1 MTTSTVRWGIAAT
14 GGIAAAF
21 VDDLTRLDGHTVV
34 AVGSRTAER
43 AEAFG
48 AAHGI
53 AHRHGSLAALADDP
67 DVDVV
72 YVASPQS
79 CHKADTQRFLA
90 AGKHVLCEK
99 PFALNAT
106 EAAAMIEAATSRG
119 LFVMEALWSRFLPAY
134 ELLRRVLEE
143 GRIGEPQLVEADF
156 GFHLPFDR
164 DHRLYDPERGGG
176 ALLDVGIYPL
186 QLATLVLG
194 PPASVVA
201 SARLGE
207 SGVDE
212 TTLAV
217 VTHESGGHSVAKAS
231 IRTALAGR
239 ARIAGSLGVV
249 ELPAPMHVPRSLTL
263 SIGDSVEQ
271 LDASFDGNG
280 LRFQAIEVAAR
291 LAAGDVESPIMP
303 HAETLRLAS
312 LMDSIRAAIGLRYP
326 GEPVGGA
333 AA

>member
-1 MTTSTVRWGIAAT
+1 
-14 GGIAAAF
+14 
-21 VDDLTRLDGHTVV
+21 
-34 AVGSRTAER
+34 
-43 AEAFG
+43 
-48 AAHGI
+48 
-53 AHRHGSLAALADDP
+53 
-67 DVDVV
+67 
-72 YVASPQS
+72 
-79 CHKADTQRFLA
+79 
-90 AGKHVLCEK
+90 
-99 PFALNAT
+99 AT

-176 ALLDVGIYPL
+176 ALLDLGIYPL

-231 IRTALAGR
+231 IRT
-239 ARIAGSLGVV
+239 
-249 ELPAPMHVPRSLTL
+249 
-263 SIGDSVEQ
+263 
-271 LDASFDGNG
+271 
-280 LRFQAIEVAAR
+280 
-291 LAAGDVESPIMP
+291 
-303 HAETLRLAS
+303 
-312 LMDSIRAAIGLRYP
+312 
-326 GEPVGGA
+326 
-333 AA
+333 